1 MRNWQNLLRSNEP
14 NGAYHF
20 INGKERNDGNGNDTD
35 TFFKVPMPY
44 LILRHYRYKGVC
56 NGYERIYTFVEM
68 HR

>member
-1 MRNWQNLLRSNEP
+1 MLGSNEP

-20 INGKERNDGNGNDTD
+20 INGKVRNDGNGNDTD
-35 TFFKVPMPY
+35 NFFKIHMPY
-44 LILRHYRYKGVC
+44 LILSPYRYIGVC